1 MGTFSLD
8 TSLFTSLPLLLLL
21 SLFFLL
27 SKRGSPLLLLLSPA
41 GGGCG
46 GLLIASVLGFLVMMT
61 LREVVVDVVVV
72 VLIRSLLPL
81 ASWDAWMRVDL
92 RLATPPEQL
101 TDVAVNPETPGLL
114 NDDIC
119 NRRDVFP
126 QHSYAGGTFSHE
138 ILYHTSGKTRSLLR
152 A

>member
-1 MGTFSLD
+1 M
-8 TSLFTSLPLLLLL
+8 
-21 SLFFLL
+21 
-27 SKRGSPLLLLLSPA
+27 LLLSPPP

-46 GLLIASVLGFLVMMT
+46 GFLIESVLGFLVMMT

-114 NDDIC
+114 NVDIC
-119 NRRDVFP
+119 NRRERRR
-126 QHSYAGGTFSHE
+126 FS
-138 ILYHTSGKTRSLLR
+138 TTLLENNLCKR
-152 A
+152 NF